1 MESPDW
7 LRYIST
13 INATI
18 NPKNSGDRCSKYAF
32 AVAQHED
39 INHLEWVPNIKAF
52 LNRYNRAGIQ
62 YPTSMNIS
70 NYTLFKKN
78 TEIVL
83 IVLYINAEV
92 TISQFK
98 GEECVKIRIKLIKQS
113 YVSKH

>member
-1 MESPDW
+1 
-7 LRYIST
+7 
-13 INATI
+13 
-18 NPKNSGDRCSKYAF
+18 
-32 AVAQHED
+32 
-39 INHLEWVPNIKAF
+39 
-52 LNRYNRAGIQ
+52 
-62 YPTSMNIS
+62 MNIS

-92 TISQFK
+92 TISQFR